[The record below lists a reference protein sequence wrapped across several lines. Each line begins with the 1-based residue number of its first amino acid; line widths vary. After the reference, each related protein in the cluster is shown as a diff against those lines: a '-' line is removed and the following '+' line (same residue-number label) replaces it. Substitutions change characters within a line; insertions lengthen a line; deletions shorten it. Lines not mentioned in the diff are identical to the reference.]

1 MTGAVVGGNEQSNG
15 SENRGVHVDERAAG
29 GEGRVWNGDLDER
42 DVNAASCDILNRE
55 VKEPKA
61 GRVRHTT
68 WLSQIIHRPVQ
79 RYLFDS
85 ASISFLLFFHRHL
98 HIP

>member
-29 GEGRVWNGDLDER
+29 GEERVWNGDLDER

-55 VKEPKA
+55 VKEPK
-61 GRVRHTT
+61 
-68 WLSQIIHRPVQ
+68 SQE
-79 RYLFDS
+79 S
-85 ASISFLLFFHRHL
+85 ASYNLAFPDHSPPGPTLF
-98 HIP
+98 I

>member
-42 DVNAASCDILNRE
+42 DVKR
-55 VKEPKA
+55 
-61 GRVRHTT
+61 
-68 WLSQIIHRPVQ
+68 
-79 RYLFDS
+79 
-85 ASISFLLFFHRHL
+85 SIM
-98 HIP
+98 